1 VTADGPAALAG
12 FDPPPAAET
21 IERLVALVALLR
33 RWQAAKNLVG
43 PRTLDE
49 VWARHV
55 ADSWQLAGLAPL
67 DATWADLGSGAGFP
81 GLVIAAAMRQGG
93 AGHVHLIESNGR
105 KCAFLREAARMLA
118 LPATVHD
125 GRAEA
130 VLPGLPGVRV
140 VTARA
145 LAPLV
150 DLLALAAP
158 VVEKGGLGLF
168 PKGREAQRE
177 LTEAA
182 RRWTF
187 TADSIPSRTDS
198 SGVILRIA
206 GVARR
211 A

>member
-1 VTADGPAALAG
+1 VTANGPAALDG
-12 FDPPPAAET
+12 LDPPPAPDT
-21 IERLVALVALLR
+21 IERLSGLVALLR

-49 VWARHV
+49 VWTRHV
-55 ADSWQLAGLAPL
+55 ADSWQLTGLAPL
-67 DATWADLGSGAGFP
+67 DTAWADLGSGAGFP
-81 GLVIAAAMRQGG
+81 GLVVAAGMHQAG
-93 AGHVHLIESNGR
+93 AGHMHLVESNGR
-105 KCAFLREAARMLA
+105 KCAFLREAVRTLA

-130 VLPGLPGVRV
+130 VLPGLRDVRV

-145 LAPLV
+145 LAPLS
-150 DLLALAAP
+150 DLIALAAP
-158 VVEKGGLGLF
+158 VVENGGVGLF
-168 PKGREAQRE
+168 LKGREAQRE

-198 SGVILRIA
+198 FGVILRIA
-206 GVARR
+206 DVARR